1 MREAPIAAARHS
13 AGILLDESF
22 HRSTIIVCPV
32 FARAARSRA
41 VPGVGMRQI
50 PLALAVDTARSFESF
65 VTGANTMAVQ
75 HLRALQ
81 PGAAPLY
88 LWGPSG
94 SGKTHLLQALSQR
107 VQGEGGQ
114 VGWFSAAE
122 PPPWPTDEAR
132 ALIILDG
139 CDAYD
144 AEQQQAAFA
153 LFVDASSHGTA
164 VAAAGRVPPV
174 DLRLRDD
181 LRTRLA
187 WGHVLA
193 IQPLSESESR
203 AALRREADRRGLF
216 LSDEVM
222 DHLLTRFSR
231 DLKHLMT
238 LLDRLDRFALVH
250 KRAIT
255 VPLLRQ
261 MLADRS
267 DA

>member
-1 MREAPIAAARHS
+1 MKQS
-13 AGILLDESF
+13 
-22 HRSTIIVCPV
+22 
-32 FARAARSRA
+32 
-41 VPGVGMRQI
+41 
-50 PLALAVDTARSFESF
+50 PLAPAVDTARSFDSF
-65 VTGANTMAVQ
+65 VPGANAMAVQ
-75 HLRALQ
+75 HLRALHA
-81 PGAAPLY
+81 GAAPVY

-94 SGKTHLLQALSQR
+94 CGKTHLLQALAHR

-114 VGWFSAAE
+114 VGWFTATE
-122 PPPWPTDEAR
+122 PPPWPADETR
-132 ALIILDG
+132 SLIVLDS

-144 AEQQQAAFA
+144 ADQQQAAFA
-153 LFVDASSHGTA
+153 LFVDATSHGIS

-174 DLRLRDD
+174 DLPLRDD

-193 IQPLSESESR
+193 IQPLSETESR

-231 DLKHLMT
+231 DLKHLMD

-261 MLADRS
+261 MLAEGGN
-267 DA
+267 A